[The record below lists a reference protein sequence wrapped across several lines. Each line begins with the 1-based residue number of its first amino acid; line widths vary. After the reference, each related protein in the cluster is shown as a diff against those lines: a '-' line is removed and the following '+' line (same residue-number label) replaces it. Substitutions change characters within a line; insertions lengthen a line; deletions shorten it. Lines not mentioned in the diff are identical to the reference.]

1 MYVPQSDEEAL
12 TIFRKLTL
20 IRQTQEAIIRE
31 YTKDE
36 MKTPVHLGIGLEGVS
51 VGLAHSLPP
60 NTKSFGQ
67 LRNHGQYLALT
78 GETDAFFGELYGRVT
93 GTGGGKAG
101 SMHLSSPGRGLIS
114 TSGIV
119 ASTIPLAVGA
129 GFVAK
134 YNGTDGVAVA
144 MFGDAA
150 IEEGEYWDAF
160 NFACLHGL
168 RVLFVCEDN
177 DLAIH
182 TWGADRRGF
191 DSIVAVMREFRCY
204 AFDED
209 GSDVLAVIEIVK
221 TALNLMRRDPKP
233 AFLRFGVYRF
243 LEHVG
248 SNTDYHIGYRAKP
261 TDDELRD
268 RDPLLK
274 YERYLRGRGVSEVR
288 IQEIRAQI
296 EHQIETSIAKART
309 APFPTE
315 ADLYKGV
322 FA

>member
-1 MYVPQSDEEAL
+1 
-12 TIFRKLTL
+12 
-20 IRQTQEAIIRE
+20 
-31 YTKDE
+31 
-36 MKTPVHLGIGLEGVS
+36 
-51 VGLAHSLPP
+51 
-60 NTKSFGQ
+60 
-67 LRNHGQYLALT
+67 
-78 GETDAFFGELYGRVT
+78 
-93 GTGGGKAG
+93 
-101 SMHLSSPGRGLIS
+101 
-114 TSGIV
+114 
-119 ASTIPLAVGA
+119 
-129 GFVAK
+129 
-134 YNGTDGVAVA
+134 
-144 MFGDAA
+144 
-150 IEEGEYWDAF
+150 
-160 NFACLHGL
+160 
-168 RVLFVCEDN
+168 
-177 DLAIH
+177 
-182 TWGADRRGF
+182 
-191 DSIVAVMREFRCY
+191 
-204 AFDED
+204 
-209 GSDVLAVIEIVK
+209 VIEIVK